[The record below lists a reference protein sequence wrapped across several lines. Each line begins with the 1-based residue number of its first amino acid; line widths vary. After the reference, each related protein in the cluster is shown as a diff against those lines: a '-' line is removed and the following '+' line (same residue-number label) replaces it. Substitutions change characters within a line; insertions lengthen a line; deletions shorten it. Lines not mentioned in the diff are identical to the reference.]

1 MSHEATQND
10 IDAMIEEEQ
19 RLVAFE
25 NHTQAWAGTLLDG
38 IDTRISAD
46 AAISTALREIIQ
58 IGGEAEAMKLLE
70 ELKTRVISGDLSP
83 EHSVH

>member
-46 AAISTALREIIQ
+46 AAISTALSEIIQ
-58 IGGEAEAMKLLE
+58 LGGEAEAMTLLE
-70 ELKTRVISGDLSP
+70 ELKTRVLSGDLSP

>member
-1 MSHEATQND
+1 MPQSD

-25 NHTQAWAGTLLDG
+25 NHNQAWAGTLLDG

-46 AAISTALREIIQ
+46 AAITTAMKEIIHL
-58 IGGEAEAMKLLE
+58 GGEAEALTMLE
-70 ELKTRVISGDLSP
+70 TLKKRILAGDLSP
-83 EHSVH
+83 DQLVH

>member
-1 MSHEATQND
+1 MSQNFTQND

-19 RLVAFE
+19 RIVAFE

-46 AAISTALREIIQ
+46 AAISTAIREMILV
-58 IGGEAEAMKLLE
+58 GGEDEAMALLE
-70 ELKTRVISGDLSP
+70 EIKTRVLSGDLSP

>member
-1 MSHEATQND
+1 MSQETTQND

-25 NHTQAWAGTLLDG
+25 NHNQAWAGTLLDG

-46 AAISTALREIIQ
+46 AAISTALKEIIQ
-58 IGGEAEAMKLLE
+58 LGGETEALSLLE
-70 ELKTRVISGDLSP
+70 ELKTRVLSGDLSP

>member
-1 MSHEATQND
+1 MSQDTSHND
-10 IDAMIEEEQ
+10 IEAMIEEEQ

-46 AAISTALREIIQ
+46 AAISTALTEIIQ
-58 IGGEAEAMKLLE
+58 LGGEAEALDLLE
-70 ELKTRVISGDLSP
+70 RIKTRVLSGDLSP